1 MADTLFRV
9 SFLNQGK
16 IYEVYARKVT
26 QDFLFGFVTLEE
38 LVFGAHSDLVVD
50 PSEERLKSEFA
61 GVDRSHVPLHA
72 LVRIDEV
79 AQQGTARITPLDG
92 NVTPFP
98 GPFYHNPGSGP
109 GRR

>member
-72 LVRIDEV
+72 LIRIDEV
-79 AQQGTARITPLDG
+79 AHEGTARITPIDG
-92 NVTPFP
+92 NVTLFP
-98 GPFYHNPGSGP
+98 GPFYNNPGNGP